1 MVGAPKTLQLKT
13 IFMTSATPTRTSGS
27 TESKPAELDVKK
39 TLTVHHLNGI
49 HARPAALICNTLQN
63 YGCRVLVE
71 CSGCTA
77 NPRSIFGLLTL
88 AAGYG
93 SKITFTATGK
103 DAAAALKE
111 VEELFT
117 CDFKV

>member
-1 MVGAPKTLQLKT
+1 MIA
-13 IFMTSATPTRTSGS
+13 ATPLKASGS
-27 TESKPAELDVKK
+27 TKSNPAEPEVKK
-39 TLTVHHLNGI
+39 TFVVHHLNGI
-49 HARPAALICNTLQN
+49 HARPAAFICNTLQN
-63 YGCRVLVE
+63 YACRAMVE
-71 CSGCTA
+71 CGGCSA

-103 DAAAALKE
+103 DAAAALEE
-111 VEELFT
+111 VEQLFK